1 MLDRNWWLPI
11 ARRLYI
17 GEYIRTSHP
26 DDKHLR
32 QSVIIRNTDTSYRV
46 YCHRRNVGDTVS
58 KTHVLPRVAP
68 PDSELDNTPDDLV
81 PLKDV
86 PLDIRNHI
94 VRYILAKGVSVD
106 WIPTGVLSYSAT
118 RERIVF
124 QINSGVSL
132 GRDLTD
138 TSECKW
144 VSYTPDATNH
154 THMAVTHSTHPEG
167 LVIVEDVLS
176 MYKVARALDYKYQV
190 LAALGTKLTL
200 EQLLLASR
208 FEEVHVMLDGDPA
221 GVKGTG
227 VMGRSLRGVGIDR
240 VEVHH
245 IRKGADPKDLH
256 LGEIRNIIG
265 SSNGFS
271 AN

>member
-1 MLDRNWWLPI
+1 MLDRAWWLPI
-11 ARRLYI
+11 AQRLYI

-26 DDKHLR
+26 DDR
-32 QSVIIRNTDTSYRV
+32 QARPSVIIRNTESSYRV
-46 YCHRRNVGDTVS
+46 YCHRRNVGDTVT
-58 KTHVLPRVAP
+58 KTHVIPRVAP

-81 PLKDV
+81 QYKELQVD
-86 PLDIRNHI
+86 LRNHI
-94 VRYILAKGVSVD
+94 ARYILAKGVSVD
-106 WIPTGVLSYSAT
+106 WIPDGVLSYSAK

-144 VSYTPDATNH
+144 VSYTPDTTNH
-154 THMAVTHSTHPEG
+154 THLATTYSYNPYG

-176 MYKVARALDYKYQV
+176 MYKVARALDHRYEV

-200 EQLLLASR
+200 EQLLYASR
-208 FEEVHVMLDGDPA
+208 FNTVHVMLDGDPA
-221 GVKGTG
+221 GVRGSG
-227 VMGRSLRGVGIDR
+227 SMARSLRGVGITG
-240 VEVHH
+240 VVVHH

-256 LGEIRNIIG
+256 ITEIQNLIR
-265 SSNGFS
+265 SSDGLS
-271 AN
+271 ID